1 MLFKEDFQQ
10 TPNDIFTEF
19 NRQPVAAASLAQVY
33 KAKTDEGK
41 PVAVKVQYIDLRDRY
56 DGDIWTIKILLRI
69 IAWMHPRFTFSWV
82 LDVSISSTQ
91 LRAPQN
97 IHTCIM

>member
-33 KAKTDEGK
+33 KAKTAEGE

-56 DGDIWTIKILLRI
+56 DGDIWTIKILLRL

-82 LDVSISSTQ
+82 LDVSISST
-91 LRAPQN
+91 
-97 IHTCIM
+97 